1 MNTWF
6 SHNLYSNHNLAG
18 DPRTAAEALLML
30 LESPPE
36 PLVSP
41 VEDECLYA
49 NSFHQCCE
57 IITMLSGPRK
67 NTFLY
72 ICMFLN
78 ELLNHSAQN
87 QLDAV
92 KLGKLKFA

>member
-1 MNTWF
+1 
-6 SHNLYSNHNLAG
+6 
-18 DPRTAAEALLML
+18 ML

-49 NSFHQCCE
+49 NTYQQCCE
-57 IITMLSGPRK
+57 IIMLLSGPRK

-78 ELLNHSAQN
+78 ELLTYSAQN
-87 QLDAV
+87 QLDIN
-92 KLGKLKFA
+92 KLGEFVCGIMW